1 MLQLVQALRYEELT
15 QTESFAKVQTGLKD
29 FLIDKAVGAPAI
41 CHSLHWHVL
50 LESENEDND
59 PEVRNFYK
67 ETYEDLMDTV
77 K

>member
-1 MLQLVQALRYEELT
+1 
-15 QTESFAKVQTGLKD
+15 VQTGLKD

>member
-1 MLQLVQALRYEELT
+1 LRYEELT
-15 QTESFAKVQTGLKD
+15 ENNNAKVQTGLKD
-29 FLIDKAVGAPAI
+29 FLIDKAVTSPAI

-59 PEVRNFYK
+59 TEVRNFFK
-67 ETYEDLMDTV
+67 ETYEDLMETV